1 MAIWQIVLITLYSI
15 ISIFDNLNT
24 KLEFG
29 KPLMAGAFAG
39 LVMGNLTTG
48 LAVGGTLQLMIL
60 GVGSFGGATIPD
72 YTIAALIATPLAII
86 SGKDLE
92 FAIGLGVPIGLLMT
106 QLDILARISNVFI
119 MKQAEKAV
127 ESEKYDRINV
137 LNHLGLLTWGLSRC
151 LPVVLALS
159 FGVEFVQFIL
169 AVSPEWLIKGLKL
182 AGGLLPAVGI
192 SMLLK
197 YLPLKTY
204 FPFLVI
210 GFVCMAYLKIPMLG
224 VAFLGGAIAII
235 YYQYVGGCT
244 VQYNASDNNCSMK
257 GDEEDE

>member
-1 MAIWQIVLITLYSI
+1 MQTWQIILITIYAI
-15 ISIFDNLNT
+15 IAIFDNLNT
-24 KLEFG
+24 KVELG

-39 LVMGNLTTG
+39 LVMGDLTTG

-72 YTIAALIATPLAII
+72 YTIAALIATPLAIV

-119 MKQAEKAV
+119 MKQAQKAV
-127 ESEKYDRINV
+127 EKEKYDMINV
-137 LNHLGLLTWGLSRC
+137 YNHLGIITWGISRG
-151 LPVVLALS
+151 LPVVLALV
-159 FGVEFVQFIL
+159 FGADFVQAIL
-169 AVSPEWLIKGLKL
+169 KVSPEWLINGLKL

-197 YLPLKTY
+197 YLPVKRY
-204 FPFLVI
+204 YPFLII
-210 GFVCMAYLKIPMLG
+210 GFVLLAYLGVPMLG
-224 VAFLGGAIAII
+224 VALLGVAVAVIS
-235 YYQYVGGCT
+235 YQKSSELVTNVGT
-244 VQYNASDNNCSMK
+244 IQHE
-257 GDEEDE
+257 GDDEDE